1 MVSTFLSYDL
11 VRRDLLTATKRVA
24 SDTLNARDTA
34 YYKANIGKVGSVDD
48 LLKDYRLY
56 SYAMKAYGLEDMI
69 YAKAFMKKVLES
81 DLNDSDSYANK
92 LTDERYRQF
101 AAAFNFG
108 AQSKAAQSSAQSDEL
123 VGLYKASITAEGEQV
138 DADMRYYNAVIDT
151 VPNVDQLLGNER
163 LRNIILKTFNLD
175 TKTYSFDHLKKVL
188 TSDLNDPNSYVNQL
202 PAFQADGTTATNKAV
217 YLSLASFFSFN
228 ADGTVNGKAQTDEKK
243 ASLMANYVTFVPSY
257 TTPAEAKVNDAYYKS
272 KLASITKPQD
282 ITSDS
287 ALFAYVKTAFNLK
300 PGLLTTE
307 FYNIVT
313 SDLTDPNNYAK
324 KQGGDAWV
332 ELAKAF
338 NFDTSG
344 NVKAGMQAQDTA
356 QLTMTSNGYFS
367 RYDDAEEAARDKLLE
382 SYKSNIKT
390 IAKVDDLF
398 LPANATLLNTALK
411 AFQIAPG
418 EMSKTNLR
426 RVLTSDLNDPRSY
439 ANTLK
444 DKRYADLARAFN
456 FTKTGDIATPLMA
469 QNAGTIRDIA
479 KDYIIEKMRFV
490 DDKEKN
496 AVRKKADEAAKY
508 YTDNIGKVKTSADF
522 LKDRK
527 LVDVVL
533 TAKGIDP
540 TKVTT
545 DFLKQ
550 IFNSNLDDPKS
561 FANTQTD
568 LRFAEIAASFNFDKA
583 GKLTRDTIGAVQQRG
598 DVLETVNYYQR
609 QMLEEQQGEDNPGVR
624 LALYFERKAPTLKN
638 AYDILGDTALLTVFR
653 TTFSLPSEMSQMAVE
668 KQKALVDK
676 RLNLKDLQDPVKLKK
691 FIQRFTA
698 MYDIENGNTQN
709 STLALMSGS
718 SGTLSA
724 DTLFAISQLKR

>member
-1 MVSTFLSYDL
+1 MVSTYLSYDL

-24 SDTLNARDTA
+24 SESLNARDTA
-34 YYKANIGKVGSVDD
+34 YYKANISKVTSPDD

-108 AQSKAAQSSAQSDEL
+108 TDTKIAQSGSQSDEL

-138 DADMRYYNAVIDT
+138 DADMRYYNVMMDQAQT
-151 VPNVDQLLGNER
+151 VDQVIGNER
-163 LRNIILKTFNLD
+163 LRDIILKTFNLD
-175 TKTYSFDHLKKVL
+175 TKNFSYENLKKVL
-188 TSDLNDPNSYVNQL
+188 TSDVNDPNSYVNQL
-202 PAFQADGTTATNKAV
+202 PATQADGKTLTNKAV
-217 YLSLASFFSFN
+217 YVSMAGYFSFN
-228 ADGTVNGKAQTDEKK
+228 ADGTVNGKAQTDAKK
-243 ASLMANYVTFVPSY
+243 AELMANYVTFVPSY
-257 TTPAEAKVNDAYYKS
+257 TTLAEAKVNDAYYKS
-272 KLASITKPQD
+272 KLASITKPED
-282 ITSDS
+282 ITGDS
-287 ALFAYVKTAFNLK
+287 ALFSYVKTAFGLK
-300 PGLLTTE
+300 AGMLTTE
-307 FYNIVT
+307 FKNIVT
-313 SDLTDPNNYAK
+313 SDTTQAGNYAEK
-324 KQGGDAWV
+324 MGGAAWV
-332 ELAKAF
+332 ALANAF
-338 NFDTSG
+338 NFDTTG
-344 NVKAGMQAQDTA
+344 NLKAGMQAQDSE
-356 QLTMTSNGYFS
+356 QLRAISNSYFS
-367 RYDDAEEAARDKLLE
+367 RYDDAEVDARDKLLA
-382 SYKSNIKT
+382 SYQANIKS
-390 IAKVDDLF
+390 IGKVDDLF
-398 LPANATLLNTALK
+398 LTANKTLLTTALK
-411 AFQIAPG
+411 AFQIDPN

-444 DKRYADLARAFN
+444 DKRYTDLARAFN
-456 FTKTGDIATPLMA
+456 FTKTGDIAAPLLA
-469 QNAGTIRDIA
+469 QNAGTIRDTA

-490 DDKEKN
+490 DPKEKD

-508 YTDNIGKVKTSADF
+508 YTDNIGKVKSSADF

-540 TKVTT
+540 AKVTN

-550 IFNSNLDDPKS
+550 VFNSDLDNPKS
-561 FANTQTD
+561 FANLQAD
-568 LRFAEIAASFNFDKA
+568 QRFAEIAASFNFDKS
-583 GKLTRDTIGAVQQRG
+583 GKLTRDSIGAVQQRG
-598 DVLETVNYYQR
+598 DVLETVNAYQR
-609 QMLEEQQGEDNPGVR
+609 QMLEEGEGESNPGVR
-624 LALYFERKAPTLKN
+624 LALYFERKAPTLKS

-653 TTFSLPSEMSQMAVE
+653 TTFSLPAEMSQMAVE

-676 RLNLKDLQDPVKLKK
+676 RLNLQDLQDPVKLKK

-698 MYDIENGNTQN
+698 MYDVDNGNASN
-709 STLALMSGS
+709 SALSIMSGS